1 MTDEIVTY
9 LSMTDPSALVWP
21 RVVPAFDFHR
31 VQPAD
36 PDRLRGFYHD
46 VGAAYQWRDRLGW
59 SAADWAAHARRPGV
73 SLWVAEADRSVGFCE
88 LAQDQ
93 AGGVEIAYF
102 GLLPAFV
109 GHGYGGAVLAAG
121 VAAAWQ
127 LPDTQ
132 RVWLHTCN
140 FDHSNA
146 LSNYRARGF
155 GVDRVVTDPS
165 DQS

>member
-59 SAADWAAHARRPGV
+59 SAAGAALPISSAPIWANC
-73 SLWVAEADRSVGFCE
+73 RSGR
-88 LAQDQ
+88 
-93 AGGVEIAYF
+93 IWSPRTRSTW
-102 GLLPAFV
+102 PA
-109 GHGYGGAVLAAG
+109 
-121 VAAAWQ
+121 
-127 LPDTQ
+127 
-132 RVWLHTCN
+132 
-140 FDHSNA
+140 
-146 LSNYRARGF
+146 
-155 GVDRVVTDPS
+155 
-165 DQS
+165 